1 MLWKLLALVLPL
13 GLDTFAVAAALA
25 VAGLPKGERLRVSAL
40 FTAFE
45 AGMPIIGLLVGAAVG
60 QAVGAVAE
68 YIAVAA
74 LILLGGYM
82 LWPRDEEEDE
92 ERLQLLGRTH
102 GLAVIGL
109 GLSISLDEL
118 AIGFT
123 LGLLRLPVV
132 LVLVWI
138 AVQAFVVAQAGLRL
152 GARVGESVREGAER
166 LAGLVLAALGIFLL
180 VQRLA
185 FHG

>member
-1 MLWKLLALVLPL
+1 MAWKLLALILPL

-25 VAGLPKGERLRVSAL
+25 IAGLPAKERLRVSAL

-45 AGMPIIGLLVGAAVG
+45 AGMPIIGLLIGAAIG
-60 QAVGAVAE
+60 HAVGAVAE
-68 YIAVAA
+68 YVAIAA
-74 LILLGGYM
+74 LILLGAYM
-82 LWPRDEEEDE
+82 LWPRDEDDEE
-92 ERLQLLGRTH
+92 ERLELLGRTR

-132 LVLVWI
+132 LVLIWI
-138 AVQAFVVAQAGLRL
+138 GVQAFVVAQAGLHL
-152 GARVGESVREGAER
+152 GARVGESVREGAGR
-166 LAGLVLAALGIFLL
+166 LAGLALAALGIVLL

-185 FHG
+185 LHG